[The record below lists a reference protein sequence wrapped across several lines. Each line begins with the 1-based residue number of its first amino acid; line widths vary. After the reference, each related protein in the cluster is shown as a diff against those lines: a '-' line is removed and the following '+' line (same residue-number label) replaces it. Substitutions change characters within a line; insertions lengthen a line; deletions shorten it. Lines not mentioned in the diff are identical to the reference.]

1 MNAANKGK
9 MMTKPNNLSRRG
21 LLQTSVL
28 AGAAAAA
35 AAAAPAL
42 AQMPPSQGPNDPYNP
57 HPAKRLGQPM
67 EGPDTPKLTTYMD
80 DLLSDQEAIQIKQ
93 LGIDW
98 IDTQAVPEQPW
109 GSDYLQPRVD
119 ALAKHDMHIGIMMIR
134 WSFNRGVDPKM
145 NLIVRG
151 LPGRDEEI
159 AKIKQT
165 IVNMGKLGI
174 PVLEWNFYNHR
185 AEDGYQTAPGRGGA
199 GMTEF
204 KYDRMKDLPPLATD
218 GAPQSYDDTW
228 KNIAYFLKEVVPVAE
243 KNNVVM
249 SVHPND
255 PPAPMSRGSAQVLNS
270 FNDWKRLVETVNSPS
285 NCMTWDCGVTR
296 ELGEDPLIVGN
307 WLASR
312 NRIGQVHFRNVV
324 QRKPREDYTEVFPD
338 NGDNDMYEIMKLL
351 VKNRYKRLIFP
362 EHPRGLAI
370 DKLLPK
376 GTNPTAAWAYNIGH
390 CRAMLQI
397 ALRELRGM

>member
-1 MNAANKGK
+1 MNAANKGNE
-9 MMTKPNNLSRRG
+9 MTNPNQMSRRG
-21 LLQTSVL
+21 LLQSSFL

-35 AAAAPAL
+35 AASPAL
-42 AQMPPSQGPNDPYNP
+42 AQLPSQGPDAPYNP
-57 HPAKRLGQPM
+57 HPAARTGLPQ
-67 EGPDTPKLTTYMD
+67 EGPDTPKLTTYME

-98 IDTQAVPEQPW
+98 IDTQAVPAQPW
-109 GSDYLQPRVD
+109 GIDYLQPRVD
-119 ALAKHDMHIGIMMIR
+119 ALKKHDMHIGIMMIR
-134 WSFNRGVDPKM
+134 WAYNRGVDPNM

-159 AKIKQT
+159 GKIKQT

-204 KYDRMKDLPPLATD
+204 KYERMKDLPPLPAD
-218 GAPQSYDDTW
+218 GAPQSYEDTW
-228 KNIAYFLKEVVPVAE
+228 KNLGYFLREVIPVAE
-243 KNNVVM
+243 KNNVAM

-296 ELGEDPLIVGN
+296 ELGEDPIVVGN

-324 QRKPREDYTEVFPD
+324 MRKPREDYTEVFAD
-338 NGDNDMYEIMKLL
+338 NGDNDMFEVMKLL
-351 VKNRYKRLIFP
+351 VKNNYKRLIFP

-397 ALRELRGM
+397 ALRELRGI

>member
-1 MNAANKGK
+1 MISS
-9 MMTKPNNLSRRG
+9 LSRRN
-21 LLQTSVL
+21 LMLT
-28 AGAAAAA
+28 AGAAGAFAATQA
-35 AAAAPAL
+35 F
-42 AQMPPSQGPNDPYNP
+42 AQQGPTAPYNP
-57 HPAKRLGQPM
+57 TPAKRIGQPQ
-67 EGPDTPKLTTYMD
+67 ESANTPKLTTYMNN
-80 DLLSDQEAIQIKQ
+80 LLNEDEAIAIKQ

-98 IDTQAVPEQPW
+98 IDAAQVPEQPW
-109 GSDYLQPRVD
+109 GVDYLQPRID
-119 ALAKHDMHIGIMMIR
+119 ALKKHDMHIGIMMVR
-134 WSFNRGVDPKM
+134 WSYKGGMDPQMSK
-145 NLIVRG
+145 IVYG

-165 IVNMGKLGI
+165 IVNFGKLGI

-185 AEDGYQTAPGRGGA
+185 AEEGYLHTAPGRGGA
-199 GMTEF
+199 GMSEF
-204 KYDRMKDLPPLATD
+204 KAERMANLPPLPAEGTHT
-218 GAPQSYDDTW
+218 YEDTW
-228 KNIAYFLKEVVPVAE
+228 KNMTYFLKEVIPVAE

-270 FNDWKRLVETVNSPS
+270 FSDWKRLVETVNSPS

-296 ELGEDPLIVGN
+296 ELGEDPVVVGN

-324 QRKPREDYTEVFPD
+324 MRKPREDYTEVFPD
-338 NGDNDMYEIMKLL
+338 NGDNDMYEVMKLL
-351 VKNRYKRLIFP
+351 VRNNYKRLIFP
-362 EHPRGLAI
+362 EHPRGLAV

-397 ALRELRGM
+397 ALRELKGM

>member
-1 MNAANKGK
+1 MNAVNKGK
-9 MMTKPNNLSRRG
+9 KMTKPNDLSRRG
-21 LLQTSVL
+21 LIQTSFL

-35 AAAAPAL
+35 AVTPAL
-42 AQMPPSQGPNDPYNP
+42 AALPSQGPDAPYNP

-67 EGPDTPKLTTYMD
+67 EGPDTPKLTTYME

-109 GSDYLQPRVD
+109 GMDYLQQRVD
-119 ALAKHDMHIGIMMIR
+119 ALTKHDMHIGIMMIR
-134 WSFNRGVDPKM
+134 WSYNKGVDPKM

-159 AKIKQT
+159 GKIKQT

-185 AEDGYQTAPGRGGA
+185 AEDGYATAPGRGGA

-204 KYDRMKDLPPLATD
+204 KYDRMKDLPPLASD
-218 GAPQSYDDTW
+218 GAPQNYEDTW
-228 KNIAYFLKEVVPVAE
+228 KNIGYFLREVIPVAE

-255 PPAPMSRGSAQVLNS
+255 PPAPYSRGSAQVLNS

-296 ELGEDPLIVGN
+296 ELGEDPLVVGN

-324 QRKPREDYTEVFPD
+324 QRTPRQDYTEVFPD
-338 NGDNDMYEIMKLL
+338 NGDNDMFEIMKLL
-351 VKNRYKRLIFP
+351 VRNKYKRLIFP

-397 ALRELRGM
+397 ALRDLRGM

>member
-9 MMTKPNNLSRRG
+9 NMTKPNNLSRRG
-21 LLQTSVL
+21 LLQTSLL

-35 AAAAPAL
+35 ATAAPAR
-42 AQMPPSQGPNDPYNP
+42 QMPPSQGPDAPYNP

-67 EGPDTPKLTTYMD
+67 EGPDTPKLTTYME

-109 GSDYLQPRVD
+109 GMDYLQPRVD
-119 ALAKHDMHIGIMMIR
+119 ALTKHDMHIGIMMIR
-134 WSFNRGVDPKM
+134 WSYNRGVDPKM

-159 AKIKQT
+159 GKIKQT

-185 AEDGYQTAPGRGGA
+185 AEDGYQTVPGRGGA

-204 KYDRMKDLPPLATD
+204 KYDRMKDLPPLPAD
-218 GAPQSYDDTW
+218 GAPQSYEDTW
-228 KNIAYFLKEVVPVAE
+228 KNIGYFLREVIPVAE

-255 PPAPMSRGSAQVLNS
+255 PPAPDEPRLGPGAQQLQ
-270 FNDWKRLVETVNSPS
+270 RLEAAGG
-285 NCMTWDCGVTR
+285 DG
-296 ELGEDPLIVGN
+296 ELALQLHDLGLRRHPRAGRRPAGGGQLAG
-307 WLASR
+307 LAQPHRPGAFPQCRACASR
-312 NRIGQVHFRNVV
+312 ARTI
-324 QRKPREDYTEVFPD
+324 PRSSRT
-338 NGDNDMYEIMKLL
+338 MATTTCS
-351 VKNRYKRLIFP
+351 RS
-362 EHPRGLAI
+362 
-370 DKLLPK
+370 
-376 GTNPTAAWAYNIGH
+376 
-390 CRAMLQI
+390 
-397 ALRELRGM
+397 

>member
-1 MNAANKGK
+1 MSH
-9 MMTKPNNLSRRG
+9 LSRRNLMLTAG
-21 LLQTSVL
+21 AV
-28 AGAAAAA
+28 GAAAATQA
-35 AAAAPAL
+35 F
-42 AQMPPSQGPNDPYNP
+42 AQQGPDAPYHP
-57 HPAKRLGQPM
+57 TPAKRIGQPQ
-67 EGPDTPKLTTYMD
+67 EGADTPKLTTYMN
-80 DLLSDQEAIQIKQ
+80 DLLSDDEAIAIKQ

-98 IDTQAVPEQPW
+98 IDAALVPEQPW
-109 GSDYLQPRVD
+109 GTDYLQPRVD
-119 ALAKHDMHIGIMMIR
+119 ALKKHDMHIGIMMVR
-134 WSFNRGVDPKM
+134 WSYKGGMDPQMSK
-145 NLIVRG
+145 IVYG

-165 IVNMGKLGI
+165 IVNFGKLGI

-185 AEDGYQTAPGRGGA
+185 AEEGYDHTVPGRGGA
-199 GMTEF
+199 GMSEF
-204 KYDRMKDLPPLATD
+204 KAARMAGLPPLPAE
-218 GAPQSYDDTW
+218 GVHGYEDTW
-228 KNIAYFLKEVVPVAE
+228 KNMTYFLKEVIPVAE

-255 PPAPMSRGSAQVLNS
+255 PPAPISRGSAQVLNS
-270 FNDWKRLVETVNSPS
+270 FSDWKRLVETVNSPS

-296 ELGEDPLIVGN
+296 ELGEDPLVVGN

-324 QRKPREDYTEVFPD
+324 MRKPREDYTEVFPD
-338 NGDNDMYEIMKLL
+338 NGDNDMYEVMKLL
-351 VKNRYKRLIFP
+351 VRNNYKRLIFP

-376 GTNPTAAWAYNIGH
+376 GTNPTAAWAYNIGA

>member
-1 MNAANKGK
+1 
-9 MMTKPNNLSRRG
+9 
-21 LLQTSVL
+21 
-28 AGAAAAA
+28 
-35 AAAAPAL
+35 
-42 AQMPPSQGPNDPYNP
+42 
-57 HPAKRLGQPM
+57 
-67 EGPDTPKLTTYMD
+67 
-80 DLLSDQEAIQIKQ
+80 
-93 LGIDW
+93 
-98 IDTQAVPEQPW
+98 
-109 GSDYLQPRVD
+109 
-119 ALAKHDMHIGIMMIR
+119 
-134 WSFNRGVDPKM
+134 M

-159 AKIKQT
+159 GKIKQT

-185 AEDGYQTAPGRGGA
+185 ATDGYQPVPGRGGSI
-199 GMTEF
+199 MTEF
-204 KYDRMKDLPPLATD
+204 KYDRMKDLPPLPAD
-218 GAPQSYDDTW
+218 GAPQSYEDTW
-228 KNIAYFLKEVVPVAE
+228 KNIGYFLREVVPVAE

-296 ELGEDPLIVGN
+296 ELGEDPVVVGN

-338 NGDNDMYEIMKLL
+338 NGDNDMYEVMKLL
-351 VKNRYKRLIFP
+351 VRNKYKRLIFP
-362 EHPRGLAI
+362 EHPRGLAV

-376 GTNPTAAWAYNIGH
+376 MYGAYAAWAYNVGH

-397 ALRELRGM
+397 ALREIDHM

>member
-1 MNAANKGK
+1 MKSIKDTA
-9 MMTKPNNLSRRG
+9 LSRRG
-21 LLQTSVL
+21 LLQTSSAALL

-35 AAAAPAL
+35 ATAAPAL
-42 AQMPPSQGPNDPYNP
+42 AQQGPTAPYNP
-57 HPAKRLGQPM
+57 KPNKRLGQPQ
-67 EGPDTPKLTTYMD
+67 EGPDTPKLTTYMN
-80 DLLSDQEAIQIKQ
+80 DLLSDEEAIAIKQ
-93 LGIDW
+93 LGINYV
-98 IDTQAVPEQPW
+98 DTQAVPAQPW
-109 GSDYLQPRVD
+109 GMDYIQPRVD
-119 ALAKHDMHIGIMMIR
+119 ALKKHDMHIGIMMIR
-134 WSFNRGVDPKM
+134 WSFNKAMDPEMSK
-145 NLIVRG
+145 IVYG

-185 AEDGYQTAPGRGGA
+185 AEEGYAQTPGRGGA

-204 KYDRMKDLPPLATD
+204 KAERMKDLPPLPAE
-218 GAPQSYDDTW
+218 GAHTYEKTW
-228 KNIAYFLKEVVPVAE
+228 ENMTYFLKEVIPFAE

-255 PPAPMSRGSAQVLNS
+255 PPAPISRGSAQVLNS
-270 FNDWKRLVETVNSPS
+270 FSDWKRLVETVNSPS

-296 ELGEDPLIVGN
+296 ELGEDPIVVGN

-324 QRKPREDYTEVFPD
+324 MRKPREDYTEVFPD
-338 NGDNDMYEIMKLL
+338 DGENDMFEVMKLL
-351 VKNRYKRLIFP
+351 VRNKYKRLIFP

-376 GTNPTAAWAYNIGH
+376 GANPTAAWAYNIGH